1 MSNEKTAKVVWSG
14 NDLQFHGTLGSGYEF
29 DLNSHAGEAG
39 GSPME
44 FLLAGVA
51 GCTAMDVIS
60 ILQKMRQKVHGF
72 SVEISGVRA
81 EEHPKVYTE
90 VDITFVVRGESIN
103 PENVARAIELSETI
117 YCSAS
122 QMFQRSGAKINT
134 GYRIEETAVPSDP
147 SSS

>member
-14 NDLQFHGTLGSGYEF
+14 DELQFHGTLGSGYEF
-29 DLNSHAGEAG
+29 ELNSKSGTHG

-60 ILQKMRQKVHGF
+60 ILQKMRQDVHEF

-90 VDITFVVRGESIN
+90 ATITYIVRGHNLDE
-103 PENVARAIELSETI
+103 ERVARAVELSEDI

-122 QMFQRSGAKINT
+122 QMFRRSGTKINSS
-134 GYRIEETAVPSDP
+134 YRIEETAVS
-147 SSS
+147 

>member
-14 NDLQFHGTLGSGYEF
+14 NDLQFRGTLGSGYQF
-29 DLNSHAGEAG
+29 DLNSNAGEAS

-60 ILQKMRQKVHGF
+60 ILQKMRQKVHDF
-72 SVEISGVRA
+72 SVEISGGRA

-90 VDITFVVRGESIN
+90 VDITYVVRGESIN
-103 PENVARAIELSETI
+103 EDNVARAIELSQNI

-122 QMFQRSGAKINT
+122 QMFEQSGTKINT
-134 GYRIEETAVPSDP
+134 SYRIEEA
-147 SSS
+147 

>member
-14 NDLQFHGTLGSGYEF
+14 DELQFHGTLSSGYEF
-29 DLNSHAGEAG
+29 ELNSKAGTHG

-51 GCTAMDVIS
+51 GCTAMAVIS
-60 ILQKMRQKVHGF
+60 ILQKMRQDVHDF

-90 VDITFVVRGESIN
+90 ATITYIVRGKNLDE
-103 PENVARAIELSETI
+103 ERVARAVELSEDI

-122 QMFQRSGAKINT
+122 QMFRRSGTKINSS
-134 GYRIEETAVPSDP
+134 YRIEEV
-147 SSS
+147 

>member
-14 NDLQFHGTLGSGYEF
+14 NDLQFHGTVGSGYQF
-29 DLNSHAGEAG
+29 DLNSSAGEAA

-44 FLLAGVA
+44 LLLAGVA

-60 ILQKMRQKVHGF
+60 ILQKMRQKVHDF
-72 SVEISGVRA
+72 SVEITGLRA

-90 VDITFVVRGESIN
+90 VDITYVVRGESIN
-103 PENVARAIELSETI
+103 EDNVARAIELSQNI

-122 QMFQRSGAKINT
+122 QMFHRSGTKIST
-134 GYRIEETAVPSDP
+134 HYRIEETV
-147 SSS
+147 

>member
-1 MSNEKTAKVVWSG
+1 MKNEKTAKVVWSG
-14 NDLQFHGTLGSGYEF
+14 NDLQFRGTLGSGYQF
-29 DLNSHAGEAG
+29 DLNSNAGEAA

-60 ILQKMRQKVHGF
+60 ILQKMRQKVHDF

-90 VDITFVVRGESIN
+90 VDITYVVRGESIN
-103 PENVARAIELSETI
+103 EDNLARAIELSQNI

-122 QMFQRSGAKINT
+122 QMFQKSGTKINT
-134 GYRIEETAVPSDP
+134 SYRIEETV
-147 SSS
+147 

>member
-14 NDLQFHGTLGSGYEF
+14 EELQFRGTLGSGYEF
-29 DLNSHAGEAG
+29 DLNSNAGEHG

-60 ILQKMRQKVHGF
+60 ILQKMRQDVHEF
-72 SVEISGVRA
+72 FVEISGVRA
-81 EEHPKVYTE
+81 AEHPKVYTE
-90 VDITFVVRGESIN
+90 ATITYVVRGQQIKE
-103 PENVARAIELSETI
+103 ENVARAIELSENI

-122 QMFQRSGAKINT
+122 QMFHRSGTKIKT
-134 GYRIEETAVPSDP
+134 SYRIEEI
-147 SSS
+147 

>member
-14 NDLQFHGTLGSGYEF
+14 DELQFHGTLSSGYEF
-29 DLNSHAGEAG
+29 DLNSKAGTHG

-60 ILQKMRQKVHGF
+60 ILQKMRQDVHDF

-90 VDITFVVRGESIN
+90 ATITYIVRGKNLDE
-103 PENVARAIELSETI
+103 ERVARAVELSEDI

-122 QMFQRSGAKINT
+122 QMFRRSGTKINSS
-134 GYRIEETAVPSDP
+134 YRIEEI
-147 SSS
+147 

>member
-1 MSNEKTAKVVWSG
+1 MSNEKTAKLIWSG
-14 NDLQFHGTLGSGYEF
+14 NALQFTGMLGSGYKF
-29 DLNSHAGEAG
+29 DLNSNASAAG

-60 ILQKMRQKVHGF
+60 ILQKMRQEVHEF
-72 SVEISGVRA
+72 AVEISGKRA

-90 VDITFVVRGESIN
+90 VDITFIVRGQSIE
-103 PENVARAIELSETI
+103 PDKVARAIELSQTI

-122 QMFQRSGAKINT
+122 KMFERAGTKLNT
-134 GYRIEETAVPSDP
+134 TYRIEEV
-147 SSS
+147 

>member
-1 MSNEKTAKVVWSG
+1 MNNAKTAKIIWSG
-14 NDLQFHGTLGSGYEF
+14 KDLQFAATLGSGYQF
-29 DLNSHAGEAG
+29 DLNSNASEAG

-60 ILQKMRQKVHGF
+60 ILQKMRQKIDEF
-72 SVEISGVRA
+72 SVEIFGVRA

-90 VDITFVVRGESIN
+90 VEITFVVRGESIN
-103 PENVARAIELSETI
+103 PKNVARAVELSETT

-122 QMFQRSGAKINT
+122 QMFQRAGVKIQT
-134 GYRIEETAVPSDP
+134 SYRIEETAV
-147 SSS
+147 

>member
-14 NDLQFHGTLGSGYEF
+14 KDLQFHGTLGSGYEF
-29 DLNSHAGEAG
+29 ELNSSAGAHG

-60 ILQKMRQKVHGF
+60 ILQKMRQDVHDF

-81 EEHPKVYTE
+81 DEHPKVYTE
-90 VDITFVVRGESIN
+90 ATITYVVRGKNLDE
-103 PENVARAIELSETI
+103 ERVARAVELSEDI

-122 QMFQRSGAKINT
+122 QMFRRSGTKINSS
-134 GYRIEETAVPSDP
+134 YRIEEV
-147 SSS
+147 

>member
-1 MSNEKTAKVVWSG
+1 MKNEKTAKVIWAG
-14 NDLQFHGTLGSGYEF
+14 KDLQFRGTLGSGYQF
-29 DLNSHAGEAG
+29 DLSSSASEAGG

-60 ILQKMRQKVHGF
+60 ILQKMRQKVHDF

-90 VDITFVVRGESIN
+90 VDITYVVRGESIN
-103 PENVARAIELSETI
+103 EDNVARAIELSQNI

-122 QMFQRSGAKINT
+122 QMFEQSGTKIST
-134 GYRIEETAVPSDP
+134 TYRIEEA
-147 SSS
+147 

>member
-14 NDLQFHGTLGSGYEF
+14 EELQFRGTLGSGYQF
-29 DLNSHAGEAG
+29 DLNSNAGEHG

-60 ILQKMRQKVHGF
+60 ILQKMRQDVHEF

-81 EEHPKVYTE
+81 AEHPKVYTE
-90 VDITFVVRGESIN
+90 ATITYVVRGQQIKE
-103 PENVARAIELSETI
+103 ENVARAIELSENI

-122 QMFQRSGAKINT
+122 QMFHRSGTKINT
-134 GYRIEETAVPSDP
+134 SYRIEEI
-147 SSS
+147 

>member
-14 NDLQFHGTLGSGYEF
+14 TDLQFHGTLGSGYQFE
-29 DLNSHAGEAG
+29 LNSNAGPHG

-60 ILQKMRQKVHGF
+60 ILQKMRQDVHEF
-72 SVEISGVRA
+72 YVEISGVRA
-81 EEHPKVYTE
+81 DQHPKVYTE
-90 VDITFVVRGESIN
+90 ATITFVVRGRQIKE
-103 PENVARAIELSETI
+103 ENVARAIELSETL

-122 QMFQRSGAKINT
+122 QMFHRSGTKIT
-134 GYRIEETAVPSDP
+134 TTYRIEEI
-147 SSS
+147 

>member
-14 NDLQFHGTLGSGYEF
+14 DELQFHGTLSSGYEF
-29 DLNSHAGEAG
+29 ELNSKAGTHG

-60 ILQKMRQKVHGF
+60 ILQKMRQDVHDF

-90 VDITFVVRGESIN
+90 VTITYIVRGKNLDE
-103 PENVARAIELSETI
+103 ERVARAVELSEDI

-122 QMFQRSGAKINT
+122 QMFRRSGTKINSS
-134 GYRIEETAVPSDP
+134 YRIEEV
-147 SSS
+147 

>member
-1 MSNEKTAKVVWSG
+1 MSQAKTAKVVWSG
-14 NDLQFHGTLGSGYEF
+14 KNLQFSGTLGSGYRFE
-29 DLNSHAGEAG
+29 LNSNASEAG

-60 ILQKMRQKVHGF
+60 ILQKMRQKVDEF
-72 SVEISGVRA
+72 FVEISGVRA

-90 VDITFVVRGESIN
+90 VEITFVVRGESIN
-103 PENVARAIELSETI
+103 PDNVARAIELSETI

-122 QMFQRSGAKINT
+122 QMFQRAGAKLHT
-134 GYRIEETAVPSDP
+134 SYRIEETAV
-147 SSS
+147 

>member
-14 NDLQFHGTLGSGYEF
+14 SELQFHGSLGSGYEF
-29 DLNSHAGEAG
+29 DLNSSAGAHG

-60 ILQKMRQKVHGF
+60 ILQKMRQNVREF

-81 EEHPKVYTE
+81 DNHPKVYTE
-90 VDITFVVRGESIN
+90 VDITFVVRGENIKE
-103 PENVARAIELSETI
+103 ENVARAIELSENI

-122 QMFQRSGAKINT
+122 QMFHRSGTKINT
-134 GYRIEETAVPSDP
+134 NYRIEEV
-147 SSS
+147 

>member
-14 NDLQFHGTLGSGYEF
+14 SDLQFHGTLGSGYEF
-29 DLNSHAGEAG
+29 DLNSNAGTNG

-60 ILQKMRQKVHGF
+60 ILQKMRQDVHEF
-72 SVEISGVRA
+72 SVGISGVRA
-81 EEHPKVYTE
+81 DEHPKVYTE
-90 VDITFVVRGESIN
+90 ATITYVVRGTNLDE
-103 PENVARAIELSETI
+103 EKVARAVELSEDI

-122 QMFQRSGAKINT
+122 QMFRRSGTKINSS
-134 GYRIEETAVPSDP
+134 YRIEEV
-147 SSS
+147 

>member
-14 NDLQFHGTLGSGYEF
+14 DELQFHGTLSSGYEF
-29 DLNSHAGEAG
+29 ELNSKAGTHG

-60 ILQKMRQKVHGF
+60 ILQKMRQDVHDF

-90 VDITFVVRGESIN
+90 ATITYIVRGKNLDE
-103 PENVARAIELSETI
+103 ERVARAVELSEDI

-122 QMFQRSGAKINT
+122 QMFRRSGTKINSN
-134 GYRIEETAVPSDP
+134 YRIEEV
-147 SSS
+147 

>member
-1 MSNEKTAKVVWSG
+1 MSNAKTAEIVWSG
-14 NDLQFHGTLGSGYEF
+14 KELQFSGTLGSGYTF
-29 DLNSHAGEAG
+29 DLNSNASKVG

-60 ILQKMRQKVHGF
+60 ILQKMRQKVHEF

-90 VDITFVVRGESIN
+90 VEITYVVRGESIN
-103 PENVARAIELSETI
+103 PDNVARAIELSKTI

-122 QMFQRSGAKINT
+122 QMFQRAGTKLHTN
-134 GYRIEETAVPSDP
+134 YRIEEV
-147 SSS
+147 

>member
-1 MSNEKTAKVVWSG
+1 MSNEKTAKIVWSG
-14 NDLQFHGTLGSGYEF
+14 ENLQFHGTLGSGYEF
-29 DLNSHAGEAG
+29 DLNSSAGPAG

-60 ILQKMRQKVHGF
+60 ILQKMRQKVHDF

-81 EEHPKVYTE
+81 EEHPKVYTD
-90 VDITFVVRGESIN
+90 VTITFVVRGEDIKE
-103 PENVARAIELSETI
+103 ENVARAIELSETI

-122 QMFQRSGAKINT
+122 QMFHRSGTKIST
-134 GYRIEETAVPSDP
+134 GYRIEEA
-147 SSS
+147 